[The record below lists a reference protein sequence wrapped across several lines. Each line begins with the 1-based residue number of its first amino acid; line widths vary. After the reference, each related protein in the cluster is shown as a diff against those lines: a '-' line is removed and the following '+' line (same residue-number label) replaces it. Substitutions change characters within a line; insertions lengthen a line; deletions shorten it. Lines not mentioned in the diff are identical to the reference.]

1 MFESVEDFRWSV
13 QYGGEVQFDFN
24 GKSYCI
30 SRMNGGTIA
39 FSQALKQETE
49 ERFATVEE
57 LLDKVIDGKKLREIV
72 TVIDV
77 TDRTL

>member
-1 MFESVEDFRWSV
+1 
-13 QYGGEVQFDFN
+13 
-24 GKSYCI
+24 
-30 SRMNGGTIA
+30 MNDGTIA

-49 ERFATVEE
+49 EKLATVEE